1 MQPPAEHNPESPA
14 PASPGQGWRVEANDP
29 QTFRH
34 AIDFAVNYRGD
45 VTLVPRIGQPIEGYV
60 FDVSSSEGTRVIRVL
75 PADGSP
81 RRTIPIADLVRIE
94 FTGRDTATGR
104 SFDTWMKKYVE
115 RKLAGKDAS
124 IPSDPIEHG

>member
-1 MQPPAEHNPESPA
+1 MQPPAQPTPESHPPA
-14 PASPGQGWRVEANDP
+14 TPGHGWRVDASDP
-29 QTFRH
+29 QSFRH
-34 AIDFAVNYRGD
+34 AIDFAVSYRGD

-60 FDVSSSEGTRVIRVL
+60 FDVSASEGTRVIRVL

-81 RRTIPIADLVRIE
+81 RRTIPIADLARIE

-115 RKLAGKDAS
+115 RKLTGQEAS
-124 IPSDPIEHG
+124 ITSEPIDA